1 MVSIWTG
8 FYMIQT
14 PIMKELNPICSCV
27 LDIESTWHF
36 FLHCSTFN
44 DDRCTFLSTLNK
56 TDCKLLE
63 LTNSSLSQTP
73 LYENTPL
80 FLIKKKTLIL
90 NASIEYILFTKKNWR
105 ASSLVIFHCNHSILP
120 ETFSNILLHRI
131 PILSS

>member
-1 MVSIWTG
+1 
-8 FYMIQT
+8 MIQT
-14 PIMKELNPICSCV
+14 PFMKELNPICSCV
-27 LDIESTWHF
+27 LDIESTSHF

-90 NASIEYILFTKKNWR
+90 NASIEYILFTKK
-105 ASSLVIFHCNHSILP
+105 P